1 MTRLLIVTLICL
13 PAMAVCAQE
22 PAAKPAAEKPAAAKP
37 ATVPFELLK
46 SQHMAVQV
54 KVNGKGPFRLIFDTG
69 APVTLISN
77 KVAKAGKV
85 FPEKFR
91 ASPFAFFGSQ
101 GQFKIKE
108 LEMGELKVANVDAMV
123 MDHPT
128 VGALASALGPIDGI
142 VGFNVFAKHRTTIDY
157 QAKAM
162 TFVPVDFQPV
172 DMMSKMMKIM
182 LASRADKEKSRIL
195 SPAGLLGLRVDKKA
209 DDDGDGVTVAEVF
222 AGSAAAAGGLKAGDR
237 LLTLDGRW
245 TDSVADCYFAASRLR
260 PGASVRAEIV
270 RDGKKMDVRIVVK
283 QGV

>member
-1 MTRLLIVTLICL
+1 MRLLALATTLVFT
-13 PAMAVCAQE
+13 ATAVRAQE
-22 PAAKPAAEKPAAAKP
+22 SKP

-77 KVAKAGKV
+77 KLAKAGGV

-91 ASPFAFFGSQ
+91 PSPFAFFGSH

-108 LEMGELKVANVDAMV
+108 LEMGELKVSNVDTMV

-157 QAKAM
+157 QAKSM
-162 TFVPVDFQPV
+162 TFVPVDYQPQ
-172 DMMSKMMKIM
+172 DMMKKIMSIM
-182 LASRADKEKSRIL
+182 LASKADKEKGRIL
-195 SPAGLLGLRVDKKA
+195 SPAGLLGLRVDKKTG
-209 DDDGDGVTVAEVF
+209 DDEAGVAVEEVF
-222 AGSAAAAGGLKAGDR
+222 AGGAAAAGGLKAGDR

-245 TDSVADCYFAASRLR
+245 TDSVEDCYFAASRLR

-270 RDGKKMDVRIVVK
+270 RDGKKMDIKIQVK